1 MSVENGFSPEGLI
14 KEVEPQLPIIEHKAY
29 QEFDRKRSDWEGL
42 SDEQKSEAVDQ
53 ARYLIEQQNKWWQE
67 RPHHPKNNAYSWTA
81 TTNIS
86 AALLLEVAGQSEE
99 ATATLEQWRSNLYD
113 QIRINVQPDGSSY
126 DFQDRD
132 SVHYHVFNE
141 VAWLKASNYLR
152 HHGEEIPADVSESL
166 ERSIAFAEPY
176 LKGEKTHLEFVNSRN
191 PRDAIRHPESVGQPY
206 DPNGAKTKHSVEML
220 KREIDEFH
228 SSKPRGF

>member
-1 MSVENGFSPEGLI
+1 MGQRVDPQIPIEN
-14 KEVEPQLPIIEHKAY
+14 HKRY
-29 QEFDRKRSDWEGL
+29 KEFDQWRGDWPYFDDQSKL
-42 SDEQKSEAVDQ
+42 AKVKEAGEFI
-53 ARYLIEQQNKWWQE
+53 ATQNKWWQE

-81 TTNIS
+81 ATNIS
-86 AALLLEVAGQSEE
+86 AALLLEAAGQSGE
-99 ATATLEQWRSNLYD
+99 AKAVLEQWRVNLYS
-113 QIRINVQPDGSSY
+113 QIRANVQPDGSSY

-132 SVHYHVFNE
+132 SVHYHVFSE
-141 VAWLKASNYLR
+141 VAWLKAANYLR

-191 PRDAIRHPESVGQPY
+191 PRDAIRHPELVGQPY
-206 DPNGAKTKHSVEML
+206 DPNGDKTKHSVEML

-228 SSKPRGF
+228 SLKPRGF